1 MTPHLL
7 TLLYELLDAH
17 DDTTRLASARELD
30 GRWRAHL
37 DYLGDLQRVARE
49 VLAQSVQQPAPQAG
63 QVNAVDVMIDDY
75 VSWREACA
83 EVASSYG
90 RWRLAE
96 GREEVLAFS
105 VYVAA
110 LDREEGA
117 AIDYQQA
124 VARVAAVS
132 LRGRGSSRVRPG

>member
-30 GRWRAHL
+30 RRWRAHL

-49 VLAQSVQQPAPQAG
+49 VLAQSVQQPAAQAR
-63 QVNAVDVMIDDY
+63 QVDTVDVMIDDY

-83 EVASSYG
+83 EVASSYD
-90 RWRLAE
+90 RWRVAK
-96 GREEVLAFS
+96 GREEMLAFS

-124 VARVAAVS
+124 VERVAA
-132 LRGRGSSRVRPG
+132 R

>member
-1 MTPHLL
+1 MMTSQLL

-17 DDTTRLASARELD
+17 GDTTRLANAQALD

-37 DYLGDLQRVARE
+37 DYLGDLQRAARE
-49 VLAQSVQQPAPQAG
+49 VLAESVQQPPAQAG
-63 QVNAVDVMIDDY
+63 QVDAVDVMIDDY

-83 EVASSYG
+83 EVASSYE
-90 RWRLAE
+90 RWRLAK

-117 AIDYQQA
+117 AIDYRQA
-124 VARVAAVS
+124 VARVAA
-132 LRGRGSSRVRPG
+132 R

>member
-1 MTPHLL
+1 MMTPHLL

-17 DDTTRLASARELD
+17 DDTTRLASDQELD

-37 DYLGDLQRVARE
+37 DYLGDLQRLARE
-49 VLAQSVQQPAPQAG
+49 VLAQSVQQRAPEAG

-83 EVASSYG
+83 EVASSYE
-90 RWRLAE
+90 RWRVAE
-96 GREEVLAFS
+96 GREEVLAFG

-117 AIDYQQA
+117 ATDYQQA
-124 VARVAAVS
+124 VARVAA
-132 LRGRGSSRVRPG
+132 R

>member
-1 MTPHLL
+1 MMTPHLL

-17 DDTTRLASARELD
+17 DDTTRVAGAQALD

-37 DYLGDLQRVARE
+37 DYLDDLQRVARE
-49 VLAQSVQQPAPQAG
+49 VLAESVQQPPPEAG
-63 QVNAVDVMIDDY
+63 QLDTVDVMIDDY

-83 EVASSYG
+83 EVASSYE
-90 RWRLAE
+90 RWSVAK

-124 VARVAAVS
+124 VARVAA
-132 LRGRGSSRVRPG
+132 G